1 MRKVNALSAVVAVL
15 ITAALSGVVA
25 SNASNPTIYACVSKA
40 GALSKVSKKSHSCPK
55 GTTKMSWGIAGIKG
69 ATGSQG
75 AQGPYGPEGAAGAQG
90 PVGEAGPAGLQG
102 PVGEPG
108 PAGSD
113 GGGVTVYNGYDSGQT
128 KSLIGWGAGPAGD
141 YRVVTTANT
150 VPAGN
155 YFVTANSTF
164 RYGGAEVYECWIS
177 MDVLGSYSNAG
188 QIFINPSGPGPSNGS
203 TALSLSGVVVVPPGG
218 SKISLSCAGG
228 TSTTNF
234 ESSIAALKIASLNPS
249 N

>member
-15 ITAALSGVVA
+15 ITAALSGLVA
-25 SNASNPTIYACVSKA
+25 SNAASTTIYECVSKTSS
-40 GALSKVSKKSHSCPK
+40 LTKVSTKPHACPK
-55 GTTKMSWGIAGIKG
+55 GTVKLSWGTSGTKG

-75 AQGPYGPEGAAGAQG
+75 AQGLAGAQG
-90 PVGEAGPAGLQG
+90 YVGEAGPAGAQG
-102 PVGEPG
+102 PAGAEGPAGAQG

-113 GGGVTVYNGYDSGQT
+113 GGGVTVYDGFDYGQT
-128 KSLIGWGAGPAGD
+128 KFLIDWAAAPAGD

-155 YFVTANSTF
+155 YLVTANSTF
-164 RYGGAEVYECWIS
+164 RYGGAAVYECWIS
-177 MDVLGSYSNAG
+177 MDVLGSYTNAG
-188 QIFINPSGPGPSNGS
+188 QIFINPAGPNAATGF
-203 TALSLSGVVVVPPGG
+203 TALSLSGVVVVPTGG

-228 TSTTNF
+228 TSTQNY